1 MESKT
6 SFASKYKTQ
15 IDDARMFCDF
25 YNPKED
31 TYCKRLQVLCPEHNP
46 DPRFFDDEVSREW
59 PLLHG
64 LVRKAEYI
72 KNRKPKKLT
81 LRPNHNTENY
91 HKVENYQ

>member
-25 YNPKED
+25 YNPKEE

-46 DPRFFDDEVSREW
+46 DPRFMDDEVF
-59 PLLHG
+59 
-64 LVRKAEYI
+64 
-72 KNRKPKKLT
+72 KKIYFPQLIFF
-81 LRPNHNTENY
+81 N
-91 HKVENYQ
+91 

>member
-46 DPRFFDDEVSREW
+46 DPRFIDDEVSKGNKRFV
-59 PLLHG
+59 HAG
-64 LVRKAEYI
+64 SKQRT
-72 KNRKPKKLT
+72 RT
-81 LRPNHNTENY
+81 T
-91 HKVENYQ
+91 

>member
-46 DPRFFDDEVSREW
+46 DPRFLDDEVLTISNKDLVSLKVLLISRNKF
-59 PLLHG
+59 L
-64 LVRKAEYI
+64 YM
-72 KNRKPKKLT
+72 
-81 LRPNHNTENY
+81 
-91 HKVENYQ
+91 